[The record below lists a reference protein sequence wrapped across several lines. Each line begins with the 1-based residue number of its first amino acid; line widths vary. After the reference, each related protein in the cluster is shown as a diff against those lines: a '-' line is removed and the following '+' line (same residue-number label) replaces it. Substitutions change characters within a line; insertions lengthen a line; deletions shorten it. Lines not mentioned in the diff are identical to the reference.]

1 MATNYLAVAEQRGL
15 KLKLDNLDLSNWVTD
30 QAKYRKVL
38 SIITKAK
45 SHQKSDGRV
54 YPRYSQHPTT
64 GRIMTRDPNLLQFPY
79 DLVQGDFVKIGPSA
93 TEAILFLK
101 ENGEDKAA
109 DFLIGSQASVSSLMV
124 DHLNFRH
131 GHRQHAKIALFRLMY
146 GQAPETEEQRRC
158 MAALHRL
165 LPGIFG
171 KTLSDAARRKAAT
184 LSLEVAS
191 YAEQKGKVV
200 GFLHDEILV
209 EGGAQPLSV
218 SDIQD
223 IQDEFYRR
231 LRAWDPEAP
240 PEPVIV
246 ELTPLEECLQWL
258 KDCGGVMAIANNP
271 MAHQLIKEGLAK
283 RGGYNHLGQRT
294 LILIES

>member
-15 KLKLDNLDLSNWVTD
+15 KLKLDNLDLSNWITD

-38 SIITKAK
+38 SIIAKAK
-45 SHQKSDGRV
+45 VHQKADGRV

-93 TEAILFLK
+93 TEVILFLK
-101 ENGEDKAA
+101 ENGEGEAA
-109 DFLIGSQASVSSLMV
+109 DFLIGSQASVSSLVV

-131 GHRQHAKIALFRLMY
+131 EYRQHAKIALFRLLY
-146 GQAPETEEQRRC
+146 GQAPETDEQRRC
-158 MAALHRL
+158 LASLHRL
-165 LPGIFG
+165 LPGIYG
-171 KTLSDAARRKAAT
+171 KTLSDVARRKAAT
-184 LSLEVAS
+184 LSLEMAP
-191 YAEQKGKVV
+191 YAEQRGKVV

-209 EGGAQPLSV
+209 EGASP
-218 SDIQD
+218 SDQSD

-231 LRAWDPEAP
+231 LGAWDPDAP
-240 PEPVIV
+240 AEPVVI
-246 ELTPLEECLQWL
+246 EMTPLEECLQWL
-258 KDCGGVMAIANNP
+258 KDCGGVMAMANNP
-271 MAHQLIKEGLAK
+271 MAHQLIKAGLAK

-294 LILIES
+294 LILVERD

>member
-1 MATNYLAVAEQRGL
+1 
-15 KLKLDNLDLSNWVTD
+15 
-30 QAKYRKVL
+30 L
-38 SIITKAK
+38 SIIAKAK
-45 SHQKSDGRV
+45 SHRKADGRV

-93 TEAILFLK
+93 TEIILFLQ
-101 ENGEDKAA
+101 ENGEGEAA

-131 GHRQHAKIALFRLMY
+131 EYRQHAKIALFRLMY
-146 GQAPETEEQRRC
+146 GQAPETDEQRRC
-158 MAALHRL
+158 LATIHRL
-165 LPGIFG
+165 LPGIYG
-171 KTLSDAARRKAAT
+171 RTISDTARQKAAT
-184 LSLEVAS
+184 LSLEMAP
-191 YAEQKGKVV
+191 YAEKSGKVV

-209 EGGAQPLSV
+209 EGASP
-218 SDIQD
+218 SDQSD

-231 LRAWDPEAP
+231 LRTWDPKAP

-294 LILIES
+294 LILVEGD